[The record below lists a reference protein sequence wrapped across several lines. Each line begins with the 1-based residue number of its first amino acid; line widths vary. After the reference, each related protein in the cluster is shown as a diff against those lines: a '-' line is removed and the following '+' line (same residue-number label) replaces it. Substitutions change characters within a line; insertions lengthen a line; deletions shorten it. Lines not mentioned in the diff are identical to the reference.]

1 MTYPT
6 DPGYQAHS
14 ETSAAAARRL
24 TTAESMES
32 EIMDLLEGYETG
44 FTGDQ
49 LAVLLDGRG
58 YPGVQIGTVSA
69 RLRGLEHKGLAIR
82 TALTRKTR
90 TGREANV
97 WMAPRHAKAQGLE
110 PQSGPRRPSVAEL
123 QQKVLELQRQVTRLT
138 LENEGLRKSWQAC
151 RDRRIG

>member
-32 EIMDLLEGYETG
+32 EIVRMLNEYDYGL
-44 FTGDQ
+44 TGDHIAMM
-49 LAVLLDGRG
+49 LGRDK
-58 YPGVQIGTVSA
+58 YPDVQIGTISA
-69 RLRGLEHKGLAIR
+69 RLRGLEHKGMAVR
-82 TALTRKTR
+82 TSLKRITRSER
-90 TGREANV
+90 SANV

-123 QQKVLELQRQVTRLT
+123 QQRVLELQRQVTRLT
-138 LENEGLRKSWQAC
+138 LENEGLRKQGTYY
-151 RDRRIG
+151 REGI